1 MIMKAYISTCIGGIV
16 AFDKN
21 LKIIDYESFKDNKIH
36 LKIIKNLN
44 KEILKEE
51 IDIINRIVKDYSVI
65 NIESNKRISDYKT
78 KINLDNHEIIVK
90 PISIGGKYL
99 RENLEK
105 VLLHMG
111 FENENMKKLIVE
123 TLNKVAKL
131 KMKES
136 SQEEDK
142 LLIQS
147 INAIDE
153 IDEAIGKLT
162 ERIREWYAIYFP
174 EMEVINKND
183 IYIKLI
189 ADVGNREEIIE
200 NHLKEYGINVDV
212 SNGADIEIEDLK
224 MIKGFGKSI
233 KSLQKS
239 REAIEEY
246 IDIKMDKISPNLKN
260 LIGSSLGAKLIA
272 HVGSLK
278 KLALY
283 PSGTIQILGAEK
295 ALFRHLKTG
304 ENPPKHGIIYQH
316 PDVRSSKWWVRGK
329 ISRALALKI
338 SLSVRKDFFNGKLDE
353 KIKEEYIE
361 KVEKIRKENPFPKK
375 PRKKKNKKKCKKTNR
390 KLM

>member
-1 MIMKAYISTCIGGIV
+1 MKAYISTCIGGIV